1 LNRYVYID
9 KEIGKEREKEKK
21 RKGKGTRIVK
31 EKEKKGR
38 LFLLSHLSIARPS
51 SALIFTAVGSVQ
63 TNSLPSP
70 GM

>member
-1 LNRYVYID
+1 MYISIRTSE
-9 KEIGKEREKEKK
+9 KKEKEKK
-21 RKGKGTRIVK
+21 RKGKGTRIAK

>member
-1 LNRYVYID
+1 MYISIRTSE
-9 KEIGKEREKEKK
+9 KKEKEKK
-21 RKGKGTRIVK
+21 RKRKGTRIAK

>member
-1 LNRYVYID
+1 MYISIR
-9 KEIGKEREKEKK
+9 KSEK
-21 RKGKGTRIVK
+21 K
-31 EKEKKGR
+31 EKEKNSKGKGKEGA
-38 LFLLSHLSIARPS
+38 FVFLSHLSIARPS